1 MTKKKL
7 ASAFALTLA
16 LTLAVVAANPAR
28 AFNDLPF
35 NDRFAAALPSETV
48 PLPSAPRPSVVR
60 DSVPIYQSDS
70 AKVMVDALLGGQR
83 IRLTLDTGSD
93 VTVITMDVARSILRA
108 GHGQLIGDGRF
119 TMADGHVTTQPM
131 MLVDFMVVGE
141 HILKNV
147 RVTISDMMLL
157 GFHEV
162 NGIGPFTI
170 NTRTHKLTWEAE
182 R

>member
-1 MTKKKL
+1 
-7 ASAFALTLA
+7 
-16 LTLAVVAANPAR
+16 
-28 AFNDLPF
+28 
-35 NDRFAAALPSETV
+35 
-48 PLPSAPRPSVVR
+48 
-60 DSVPIYQSDS
+60 
-70 AKVMVDALLGGQR
+70 MVDALLGGQR

-131 MLVDFMVVGE
+131 MLVDFMVVG
-141 HILKNV
+141 
-147 RVTISDMMLL
+147 DMMLL